1 MGDAAAP
8 TPEDEEKA
16 TKYMQALAAK
26 AAPGKDLS
34 SRSQINSRS
43 FDSCAPSSRPP
54 GFDHGGSAHPT
65 AAPGTSGRPTTCSR
79 RQR

>member
-16 TKYMQALAAK
+16 TKYMQVLAAK

-54 GFDHGGSAHPT
+54 
-65 AAPGTSGRPTTCSR
+65 RL
-79 RQR
+79 

>member
-8 TPEDEEKA
+8 TPEDAEKA

-26 AAPGKDLS
+26 AAPGKELS

-43 FDSCAPSSRPP
+43 FDSCAPSPRPR
-54 GFDHGGSAHPT
+54 GFGHEGSAHPT
-65 AAPGTSGRPTTCSR
+65 AAAGTSGRATTCSR